1 MDFYGII
8 KKINELRN
16 ELKQISLSAIERDII
31 KTKMAETYFLL
42 FEETTDAPVPTK
54 VANAEI
60 PGNNV
65 EREEIAGQA
74 RNDGSER
81 NVSELLHSV
90 RNDENCAGISTALN
104 DRNDGSERN
113 VSGLLHSV
121 RNDENRAGISTAL
134 NDRNDG
140 SERNVSGL
148 LHSVRN
154 DDSVRNDEQPDV
166 LYTQQ
171 PPIEQKV
178 PQKKPLNVDYKSL
191 VDKFLEKESE
201 KPTAPEDKSL
211 LSKMSQA
218 KITDLK
224 RSIAMNDR
232 FIFIKELF
240 NNDFDAYN
248 RYINALNGCKSMEQ
262 AEQYLAQL
270 KNQCEWDESNETVQH
285 FLSLIGRKFC

>member
-31 KTKMAETYFLL
+31 KTKMAETYLLL
-42 FEETTDAPVPTK
+42 FEEDE
-54 VANAEI
+54 NQ
-60 PGNNV
+60 
-65 EREEIAGQA
+65 EIAGQA
-74 RNDGSER
+74 RNDG
-81 NVSELLHSV
+81 L
-90 RNDENCAGISTALN
+90 AF
-104 DRNDGSERN
+104 NDGSERN

-121 RNDENRAGISTAL
+121 RNDENRADISTSL
-134 NDRNDG
+134 NDRNDD
-140 SERNVSGL
+140 SVRNASGL

-154 DDSVRNDEQPDV
+154 DDPVRNDEQSDV

-171 PPIEQKV
+171 PPVEQKV

-191 VDKFLEKESE
+191 VDKFLENESE
-201 KPTAPEDKSL
+201 KPAAPEDKSL

-248 RYINALNGCKSMEQ
+248 RYINALNGCQSTEQ

-270 KNQCEWDESNETVQH
+270 KNQYDWDEGNDTVQH